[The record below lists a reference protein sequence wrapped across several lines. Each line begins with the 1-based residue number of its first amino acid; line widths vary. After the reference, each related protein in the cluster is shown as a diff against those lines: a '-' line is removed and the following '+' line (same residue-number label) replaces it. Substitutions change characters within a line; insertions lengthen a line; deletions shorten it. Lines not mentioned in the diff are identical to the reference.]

1 MMIKDVNYIID
12 KNKIKI
18 NEDEIIECDLKRR
31 RMQFKVGKQQ
41 IMTWLMCMTWLIGRE

>member
-12 KNKIKI
+12 KKKKIKI

-31 RMQFKVGKQQ
+31 RMQSKVGKQQ
-41 IMTWLMCMTWLIGRE
+41 IMTWLMCMTWLI